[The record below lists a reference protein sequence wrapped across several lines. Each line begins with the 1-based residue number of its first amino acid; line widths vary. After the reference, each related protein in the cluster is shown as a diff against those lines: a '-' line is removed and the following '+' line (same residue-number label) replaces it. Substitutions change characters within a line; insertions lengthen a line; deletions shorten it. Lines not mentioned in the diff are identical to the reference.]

1 MKKFLLVFVAAIL
14 VLFLVACD
22 TSSTKD
28 TISKSIGIDI
38 SHGQE
43 ISKYDTH
50 SGNGDGTSCVA
61 FRFDDDDDEILEQ
74 IRENNTWNMFPLS
87 ETVTTLVYGISD
99 QTSRIGPF
107 LSDQNGKALVPM
119 IKNGYYLLIDRQA
132 KEDELQPDILH
143 RASFNLTLAL
153 YDTDTKTLYVCK
165 LDT

>member
-61 FRFDDDDDEILEQ
+61 FRFDDDEI
-74 IRENNTWNMFPLS
+74 
-87 ETVTTLVYGISD
+87 
-99 QTSRIGPF
+99 
-107 LSDQNGKALVPM
+107 
-119 IKNGYYLLIDRQA
+119 
-132 KEDELQPDILH
+132 
-143 RASFNLTLAL
+143 
-153 YDTDTKTLYVCK
+153 
-165 LDT
+165 

>member
-61 FRFDDDDDEILEQ
+61 FRFDDDDEILKQ

>member
-38 SHGQE
+38 SHGQK
-43 ISKYDTH
+43 ISNYDTH

-61 FRFDDDDDEILEQ
+61 FRFDDDEILEQ

-87 ETVTTLVYGISD
+87 DTVTTLVYGISD

-143 RASFNLTLAL
+143 RASFNLTLTL